1 MIMQNL
7 KCALVLSVCL
17 PWVAMAAETVDKTWH
32 VAVDARI
39 TVENTAG
46 KIVVQGWDRN
56 EVHLIAELGKSVKN
70 LDINES
76 SSGLQIH
83 VENRNERNTDSTDLL
98 LKVPVSALIDVTGV
112 SADIQISG
120 LDNAKVK
127 ARSVSGDVE
136 VQAISDSV
144 SLESVSGDVRFNGK
158 ASRISAESVSG
169 DIKLTGVSGMV
180 DANTVSGDIEMTA
193 GELESGK
200 FETVSGDILLTAELS
215 GNGKLGAQSMSGDIT
230 ANLPST
236 QSGSFK
242 AQSFSG
248 RISSDFGTISE
259 AAHGPGSHLK
269 YIVGKSGAEIKLES
283 FSGNIRLQ
291 SQ

>member
-1 MIMQNL
+1 MQNL
-7 KCALVLSVCL
+7 KRALVLSVCL
-17 PWVAMAAETVDKTWH
+17 PWVAMAAETVDKTWN
-32 VAVDARI
+32 VAADARI

-46 KIVVQGWDRN
+46 EIIVQGWDRN

-70 LDINES
+70 LDIDES

-83 VENRNERNTDSTDLL
+83 VENRNGRNTDATDLL
-98 LKVPVSALIDVTGV
+98 LKVPVSALVDVTGV

-120 LDNAKVK
+120 LDNTKVK
-127 ARSVSGDVE
+127 ASSVSGKVE
-136 VQAISDSV
+136 VKSNSGSV
-144 SLESVSGDVRFNGK
+144 SLESVSGDVTFNGK

-169 DIKLTGVSGMV
+169 DIELTGVSGMV
-180 DANTVSGDIEMTA
+180 DANTVSGDIEMLA

-230 ANLPST
+230 ANLPAM

-248 RISSDFGTISE
+248 RISSDFGTVSKP
-259 AAHGPGSHLK
+259 AHGPGSHLK
-269 YIVGKSGAEIKLES
+269 YVVGKSGAEIKLES
-283 FSGNIRLQ
+283 FSGDVRLL